1 MSWMQRA
8 QKCIDELT
16 GLSGRPRSAVEDR
29 RLAVLREVVLE
40 TEAVRDARHS
50 GFPVRSPRC
59 KAALEATVVRENGTA
74 SQATTLQI
82 STDGIALALANPPQR
97 RAGVTVRIETPG
109 GGKPIDS
116 SGEVVWREEG
126 AIGVQFDALAF
137 ENDPSLRE
145 RLMELVLVQTS
156 FLSELSKSV
165 AAQITPSQPPPR
177 SEEVLI
183 ELSDPRLADA
193 TVELL
198 RIWGLQAS
206 TRASLSGRRPRV
218 VVADPV
224 PGVPLAFLEVNAP
237 PPAVRGLRPVAVV
250 RHPVSAGKI
259 LEAVESALAA
269 SGRRIVP

>member
-1 MSWMQRA
+1 M
-8 QKCIDELT
+8 
-16 GLSGRPRSAVEDR
+16 
-29 RLAVLREVVLE
+29 
-40 TEAVRDARHS
+40 
-50 GFPVRSPRC
+50 
-59 KAALEATVVRENGTA
+59 
-74 SQATTLQI
+74 
-82 STDGIALALANPPQR
+82 
-97 RAGVTVRIETPG
+97 
-109 GGKPIDS
+109 
-116 SGEVVWREEG
+116 
-126 AIGVQFDALAF
+126 
-137 ENDPSLRE
+137 
-145 RLMELVLVQTS
+145 
-156 FLSELSKSV
+156 
-165 AAQITPSQPPPR
+165 
-177 SEEVLI
+177 LI